1 MKKSIIIIISVALV
15 FLALFLYLFIQNR
28 NMVAVLTYHSVLDSD
43 ENNSTNGMSIDTSK
57 FEHQIKLLKKL
68 GYKSMSL
75 KEFYCWK
82 NKTCKLKGKHVLITF
97 DDGYLDNYT
106 NAVKILKKYDM
117 KAVIFVIGKTIE
129 HKNDRYLDIETIEKM
144 KKEYPNIEIASHTY
158 NLHSN
163 RRNKTY
169 EEINNDIQ
177 LMRKVID
184 TDYIAYPNGVYD
196 DTYIKALKDN
206 KYKMAFTFGP
216 RKDHRKCK
224 KTDDNY
230 KIPRLFIDSNM
241 PDYKFILR
249 LILPI

>member
-1 MKKSIIIIISVALV
+1 MSKE
-15 FLALFLYLFIQNR
+15 
-28 NMVAVLTYHSVLDSD
+28 LD
-43 ENNSTNGMSIDTSK
+43 
-57 FEHQIKLLKKL
+57 
-68 GYKSMSL
+68 
-75 KEFYCWK
+75 
-82 NKTCKLKGKHVLITF
+82 
-97 DDGYLDNYT
+97 
-106 NAVKILKKYDM
+106 
-117 KAVIFVIGKTIE
+117 
-129 HKNDRYLDIETIEKM
+129 
-144 KKEYPNIEIASHTY
+144 
-158 NLHSN
+158 
-163 RRNKTY
+163 
-169 EEINNDIQ
+169 

-216 RKDHRKCK
+216 RKDHRKYK